1 MTQPPTPAIAESR
14 FLRAIARQAVDRP
27 PVWVMRQA
35 GRYLPEYRE
44 TRARAGSFM
53 QLCRNAQL
61 CSEVVLQPLD
71 RFPQL
76 DAAILF
82 SDILTVPDAMGLGLS
97 FAAGEGPVF
106 ERPVRNAAA
115 IQALPLPDVGTEL
128 AYVTDAVRL
137 IKRDLN
143 GRVPLIGFA
152 GSPWTIACYM
162 VEGQSSKNFHH
173 IKALRFQDPAALH
186 QLLEKVTQTT
196 IAYLQAQ
203 VEAGAQVLMVFDTW
217 GGQLSSADYKAFS
230 LEYGRQIRAAIPASI
245 PMLWFT
251 KGGGQWLEAQVD
263 AGFQGLGLDWTVDL
277 AAARASV
284 GRRVCLQGNLDPAA
298 LLGTPEMIA
307 TQTRQVLEAAGP
319 APGYIFNLGH
329 GITPDVTPDALEAV
343 LKTVDAYRGA

>member
-1 MTQPPTPAIAESR
+1 
-14 FLRAIARQAVDRP
+14 
-27 PVWVMRQA
+27 MRQA
-35 GRYLPEYRE
+35 GRYLPEYRA
-44 TRARAGSFM
+44 TRAQAGSFLD
-53 QLCRNAQL
+53 LCRNAEL
-61 CSEVVLQPLD
+61 CSEVVLQPLQ
-71 RFPQL
+71 RFPQI

-82 SDILTVPDAMGLGLS
+82 SDILTVPDAMGLGLR

-106 ERPVRNAAA
+106 DRPVRDAAA
-115 IQALPLPDVGTEL
+115 IQALPLPDVGSEL
-128 AYVTDAVRL
+128 AYVIDAVRL

-217 GGQLSSADYKAFS
+217 GGQLSSADYKTFS
-230 LEYGRQIRAAIPASI
+230 LEYGRQIRAAIPAHT

-251 KGGGQWLEAQVD
+251 KGGGQWLEPQVD

-277 AAARASV
+277 AAARAQV
-284 GRRVCLQGNLDPAA
+284 GDRVCLQGNLDPAA

-307 TQTRQVLEAAGP
+307 SQTRQVLDAAGP

-329 GITPDVTPDALEAV
+329 GITPDVVPEALQTV
-343 LKTVDAYRGA
+343 LETVDSYHAA